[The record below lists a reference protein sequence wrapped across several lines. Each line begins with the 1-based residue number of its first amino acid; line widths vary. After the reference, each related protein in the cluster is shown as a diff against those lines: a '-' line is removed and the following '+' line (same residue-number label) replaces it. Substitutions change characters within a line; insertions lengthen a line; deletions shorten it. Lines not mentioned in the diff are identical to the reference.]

1 MTSENLKI
9 FLDGLKV
16 LSIKLDKRQIEQF
29 SIYLDELKKWNGRF
43 NLIGPATDEEIIK
56 RHFLDSLSVLSVLP
70 TPCTLHPTPYFL
82 DVGTGAG
89 FPGIPVKI
97 VLPDISL
104 TLLDSSKKKTEFLRH
119 LCKKLDI
126 KAEIIC
132 DRAESVAKASTHRDK
147 YDFVVARAV
156 AKLST
161 AEELC
166 LPFLKNSGALI
177 LQTGN
182 KTDIKLKNGEIVK
195 KFRLPEKILP
205 GRTVLSIRKKIVGF
219 TQPLL
224 KKPLGGA
231 GFTLIELMIVVALI
245 AILASIAIPKFA
257 EMIKRTKQG
266 KTKGELGSLR
276 SALTLYYSD
285 LEGMQYPQNAAAISN
300 ETGPMQ
306 TKYLSKMPTVKLGP
320 GSHEETT
327 DIDDFNV
334 GDALTD
340 LGNWGYIASRGSVF
354 VNCSHS
360 DAKGELISSW

>member
-1 MTSENLKI
+1 MNSQSLKV

-16 LSIKLDKRQIEQF
+16 LNIKLDKRQIGQF
-29 SIYLDELKKWNGRF
+29 SIYFDELKKWNQRF

-70 TPCTLHPTPYFL
+70 TLPDAPCFL
-82 DVGTGAG
+82 DIGTGAG

-97 VLPDISL
+97 VLPAISL

-132 DRAESVAKASTHRDK
+132 NRAESVVKMSTYQSK
-147 YDFVVARAV
+147 YDFVAARAV

-166 LPFLKNSGALI
+166 LPFLKTGGTLI

-182 KTDIKLKNGEIVK
+182 KTDINLKNGEIME

-205 GRTVLSIRKKIVGF
+205 GRAVLSIRKKTV
-219 TQPLL
+219 
-224 KKPLGGA
+224 

-245 AILASIAIPKFA
+245 GILASIAIPKFA
-257 EMIKRTKQG
+257 EMIRRTKQG
-266 KTKGELGSLR
+266 KTKGELGNLR
-276 SALTLYYSD
+276 SAITLYYSD
-285 LEGMQYPQNAAAISN
+285 MEGMQYPQNAVAISN
-300 ETGPMQ
+300 EAGPLQ
-306 TKYLSKMPTVKLGP
+306 TKYLSKMPAVKLGLT
-320 GSHEETT
+320 SHQETT
-327 DIDDFNV
+327 DIDDFNE
-334 GDALTD
+334 GDASTD
-340 LGNWGYIASRGSVF
+340 LGNWGYIANHGSVF
-354 VNCSHS
+354 VNCVHT
-360 DAKGELISSW
+360 DAKGELISGW